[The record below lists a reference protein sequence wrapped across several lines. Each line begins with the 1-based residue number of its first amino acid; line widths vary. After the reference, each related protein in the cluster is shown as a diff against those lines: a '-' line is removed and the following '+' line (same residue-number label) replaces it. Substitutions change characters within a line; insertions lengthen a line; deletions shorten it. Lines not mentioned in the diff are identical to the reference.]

1 MTASSPKFHGEVDS
15 SADCEAYRDLYGK
28 ECPCGGKRCK
38 HDWAHY
44 GSGHAEL
51 YGERVEVCV
60 LCGAS
65 RVMIAQAAT
74 TS

>member
-1 MTASSPKFHGEVDS
+1 
-15 SADCEAYRDLYGK
+15 EAYRDLYGK
-28 ECPCGGKRCK
+28 ECPCGGERCE

-44 GSGHAEL
+44 GSRHAEL